1 LRIVV
6 FGAGAVGGFLGAEL
20 ALAGF
25 DVTLIARGANLAAM
39 RTRGVTVLR
48 DGQARTA
55 KPRCTDDPAEAGSQ
69 DYVVMAV
76 KAPDAPT
83 AAAAIGPLLRP
94 EPAVVMAMNGIPWWY
109 FHGLDGPLDDL
120 RIDSVDP
127 GGVQWSAIG
136 PQRAIGCVVYPATE
150 VTEPGVIRHI
160 QGDEF
165 VLGEPSGEQSERV
178 LALSRAIGTAR
189 LRAPVRPNIRD
200 EIWLKLWGNVAFNPL
215 SALTGATLVQIC
227 ATPGTRALARQIM
240 VEVQA
245 LAEALDVRFPIDVD
259 RRIEGAAA
267 VGAHKTSMLQDL
279 ERGRPL
285 EIEPV
290 VGVVAELGRRVGVA
304 TPTLDAILALIRL
317 RAATAA

>member
-1 LRIVV
+1 
-6 FGAGAVGGFLGAEL
+6 
-20 ALAGF
+20 
-25 DVTLIARGANLAAM
+25 
-39 RTRGVTVLR
+39 
-48 DGQARTA
+48 
-55 KPRCTDDPAEAGSQ
+55 
-69 DYVVMAV
+69 MAV
-76 KAPDAPT
+76 KAPNAPT